1 MQLTAHVVL
10 PPAPNAFAPA
20 SSGHRILASRPQL
33 AADHADESGAQNA
46 IGECLQGGRCDGIT
60 SRVAKIDVDSLNA
73 DEIIR
78 YPSNDLFI
86 LGTVAIQVDDEIWL
100 GGIGGRDRIA
110 RFSVP

>member
-1 MQLTAHVVL
+1 M
-10 PPAPNAFAPA
+10 
-20 SSGHRILASRPQL
+20 
-33 AADHADESGAQNA
+33 
-46 IGECLQGGRCDGIT
+46 
-60 SRVAKIDVDSLNA
+60 AKIDVDSLNA

-86 LGTVAIQVDDEIWL
+86 LGTVANQVDDEIWL